1 MPAVTKPEGHV
12 HFKSKLLWTLVAL
25 IAYFFMANVFIYG
38 LSSSNTD
45 VFAQFRAILAGQNG
59 SLVHLGIGP
68 IVTGS
73 IIMQLFT
80 GAKIIKLD
88 LTKPEDK
95 SIYQGT
101 QKILVVVMIFV
112 EAIPQVFGFLTPST
126 QLPPRL
132 GLDLQLGMGLAFG
145 VFGLAAFGY
154 LIGSFSGEST
164 RPAAV
169 AAIGALLGVFAGYF
183 FVNGTAVPLA
193 AVAHVTPM
201 VGAGIALGVAVVVA
215 LASWVLSSQERSA
228 LALAPAFGGLVAG
241 FALWAVLNPNATLG
255 TDGQGW
261 ARFLIILQLA
271 IGSYLVFLLD
281 EVVSK
286 WGIGSGISLFIAA
299 GVSQTLFIGTFNWVP
314 PCPDKAY
321 GIAADCVTA
330 NGTVQNIPPG
340 TIPRT
345 LYLLSAFDTNSL
357 VHGGGFETIFMEST
371 NALVAFL
378 GTLAIFLI
386 VVYAESSRIELPL
399 AHGKVRGARGRYPIR
414 LLYSSNIPVILM
426 AALLANVNLISLLMY
441 QGPLRGL
448 PLFGHDWL
456 VHNWPGF
463 SGWVGT
469 YLPGG
474 GRTQAISGVAYY
486 FQPFSNGVQDWLLPF
501 LNPQRYGSV
510 FTRRESWQ
518 IVARI
523 LCYGG
528 AMIGGSIIFAKFWIE
543 TTNMGSDAVAKQIQQ
558 SGMQIPGFRRDP
570 RIVEKIL
577 ERYIPVVTV
586 IGGAAVGLL
595 AFTADMI
602 GTVGNASGT
611 GVLLTVGILQ
621 RLYEQIQKEQ
631 VMEMHP
637 ILRGFFGE

>member
-1 MPAVTKPEGHV
+1 MADEQKSLLYKLEPLIKRMPAVTKPEGHV
-12 HFKSKLLWTLVAL
+12 HFKSKLLWTLVSL

-38 LSSSNTD
+38 LSSGNVD

-95 SIYQGT
+95 GIYQGT
-101 QKILVVVMIFV
+101 QKVLVILMIFV
-112 EAIPQVFGFLTPST
+112 EAVPQVFGFLQPAPS
-126 QLPPRL
+126 
-132 GLDLQLGMGLAFG
+132 LDAKVGGHSMAQALIIVQ
-145 VFGLAAFGY
+145 LAA
-154 LIGSFSGEST
+154 
-164 RPAAV
+164 
-169 AAIGALLGVFAGYF
+169 
-183 FVNGTAVPLA
+183 
-193 AVAHVTPM
+193 
-201 VGAGIALGVAVVVA
+201 
-215 LASWVLSSQERSA
+215 
-228 LALAPAFGGLVAG
+228 
-241 FALWAVLNPNATLG
+241 
-255 TDGQGW
+255 
-261 ARFLIILQLA
+261 
-271 IGSYLVFLLD
+271 GSYIVFLLD

-286 WGIGSGISLFIAA
+286 WGMGSGISLFIAA

-314 PCPDKAY
+314 PCAGQAY
-321 GIAADCVTA
+321 SIVADCTTA
-330 NGTVQNIPPG
+330 NGTVANIPPG
-340 TIPRT
+340 TFPRT
-345 LYLLSAFDTNSL
+345 LYLLSAYDTSQL

-386 VVYAESSRIELPL
+386 VVYAESSRVELPL

-426 AALLANVNLISLLMY
+426 AALLANVNLISLLLY
-441 QGPLRGL
+441 QGPLRDL
-448 PLFGHDWL
+448 PLFGYNWL
-456 VHNWPGF
+456 VHNAPSF
-463 SGWVGT
+463 QGWVGT

-474 GRTQAISGVAYY
+474 GRTQAITGFAYY

-501 LNPQRYGSV
+501 LNPDRYGPRV
-510 FTRRESWQ
+510 FTYREPWQ
-518 IVARI
+518 VVVRI
-523 LCYGG
+523 ACYGG

-543 TTNMGSDAVAKQIQQ
+543 TTNMGPDAVAKQIQS

-586 IGGAAVGLL
+586 IGGAAVGAL
-595 AFTADMI
+595 AFSADMI

-621 RLYEQIQKEQ
+621 RLYEQIAKEQ